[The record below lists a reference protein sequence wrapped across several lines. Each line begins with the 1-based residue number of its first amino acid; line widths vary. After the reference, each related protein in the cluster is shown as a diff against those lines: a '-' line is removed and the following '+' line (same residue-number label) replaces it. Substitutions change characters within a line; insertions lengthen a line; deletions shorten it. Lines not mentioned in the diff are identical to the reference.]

1 MIENWKLKIENERF
15 TIFNSVVFT
24 ETKLRILGVR
34 FTRGMKK
41 ISSEDELACI
51 GLNWHGVTVMM
62 ISMDVFI
69 IVADLGE
76 V

>member
-1 MIENWKLKIENERF
+1 M
-15 TIFNSVVFT
+15 
-24 ETKLRILGVR
+24 
-34 FTRGMKK
+34 
-41 ISSEDELACI
+41 ACI